1 VGRQQRR
8 RAERRHAD
16 RRRQKQAPPKRNSTP
31 SVVAGVVVI
40 LLAIVGVGYAATH
53 HTATPTPTPI
63 PTEQSLA
70 PTIDR
75 VQCNAGEML
84 AYHIHQH
91 LTMYDHGKQV
101 PLPSSIGIPGSESAA
116 ICLYWL
122 HVHALY
128 PGIIHVESP
137 TTRTYTL
144 GQFFDVWKATK
155 NDAIPRGDAYVLKLE
170 QAAKHGQVT
179 VFVEKRRWKRSYR
192 SVPLTSHESIT
203 IEIGK
208 PVVAPKIFRNWGPV
222 GPR

>member
-1 VGRQQRR
+1 
-8 RAERRHAD
+8 
-16 RRRQKQAPPKRNSTP
+16 
-31 SVVAGVVVI
+31 VVVI

-53 HTATPTPTPI
+53 HGATPTPTAI
-63 PTEQSLA
+63 PTTQSLA
-70 PTIDR
+70 PTVDGI
-75 VQCNAGEML
+75 QCNAGEML

-101 PLPSSIGIPGSESAA
+101 TLPSSIGIPGGEQAA
-116 ICLYWL
+116 TCLYWL

-144 GQFFDVWKATK
+144 GQFFDIWNATK
-155 NDAIPRGDAYVLKLE
+155 NDAIPKGDAYVLKLE
-170 QAAKHGQVT
+170 QAAKRGQVT
-179 VFVEKRRWKRSYR
+179 VFVGKRRWKGSYR
-192 SVPLTSHESIT
+192 SVPLRSHESIT

-208 PVVAPKIFRNWGPV
+208 PVVPPKVFTNWGPV